1 MVRGHAGARCV
12 PAWPLCPYW
21 GNKNPP
27 MLAMVKWCRVH
38 WVRTQTRLK
47 AHYYSLCATPI
58 TPCVAPKVEKPERF
72 TLYSKNMTAAS
83 TVVTRTQ
90 VDDAKHSADQ

>member
-1 MVRGHAGARCV
+1 MVRGMQV
-12 PAWPLCPYW
+12 PDVCLHGHLCPCW